1 MATKEERAAAKAA
14 KAAGA
19 EAVVVNCKGHRHQVP
34 GESDSSQTCAATAR
48 REFSAEVHG
57 PKFVELAEE
66 YAKTHE
72 GKVEK
77 LR

>member
-1 MATKEERAAAKAA
+1 MSSKEEREAAKAV
-14 KAAGA
+14 KATGA
-19 EAVVVNCKGHRHQVP
+19 EAVVVLCAGHRHQVP
-34 GESDSSQTCAATAR
+34 GESESSQTCNAPAR

-57 PKFVELAEE
+57 PNFVKLAEE

-72 GKVEK
+72 GRVEK